1 MELHF
6 DTELAKPYHSV
17 SQITRVL
24 TETWV
29 QDNLYCPRCGNRS
42 ISKFENNRPVADFF
56 CPKCQNQ
63 YELKSKSGSIAKKI
77 NDGAYETMI
86 QRITGNQ
93 NPDFLFMRYSKNM
106 NVVDDLI
113 IVPKHFFT
121 PGIIEQRKPL
131 KASARRAGWV
141 GCNIL
146 LGEIPEQGKISIIK
160 HGKVIDYDEVLK
172 KVSSSTLLRTN
183 SIDSRG
189 WLMDVLNCINTINN
203 KKFSLDEIYL
213 FENELQKRHPD
224 NHNVKPKI
232 RQQLQFLRDKG
243 FIKFLGNGTYMK
255 LM

>member
-6 DTELAKPYHSV
+6 DTELAKPYHSA

-29 QDNLYCPRCGNRS
+29 QDNLYCPRCGNSS

-63 YELKSKSGSIAKKI
+63 YELKSKSGSIANKI

-86 QRITGNQ
+86 HRITGNQ

-160 HGKVIDYDEVLK
+160 HGKIIDHDEVLK
-172 KVSSSTLLRTN
+172 KVSSSALLRTN

-243 FIKFLGNGTYMK
+243 FIKFLGNGTYME